1 MIPHASLFFSRN
13 IRWQHR
19 ARSFSNSPL
28 MGRWKTDK
36 TQSEMTDHIDFANVD
51 HCGSEQCVAPPKPKQ
66 PKKEKEDDD
75 EEDFYWPFLL

>member
-1 MIPHASLFFSRN
+1 
-13 IRWQHR
+13 
-19 ARSFSNSPL
+19 
-28 MGRWKTDK
+28 
-36 TQSEMTDHIDFANVD
+36 MTDHIDFANVD